1 MDRVRSV
8 SHSYGSGTAVWQ
20 NGSQAA
26 GTGAVRVQVQGTAGG
41 QSASQQ
47 NFGGQQFSQEE
58 TGKQPFGYQDQ
69 DQEELFA
76 LQDQARGEF
85 FAQQGSGQQRVREQL
100 FSRQEKARESVSQQ
114 EAQESVSQQ
123 EAQESVSQQGGVR
136 RGKAIR
142 LDRRETREQDAL
154 KMTPTQQRT
163 QEQLAAWR
171 SAQEFLARQQKAKEE
186 SEEGNSII
194 SQLLDQ
200 AESIKEA
207 FDPKN
212 KKNLYDAT
220 MDLTLISQME
230 KVPPLKAM
238 QVRIL
243 YKIRSIKTSGA
254 KSSEIRVA
262 VNKLKKV
269 LGKVKAKIKSLKK
282 EEQLE
287 TSRKKA
293 EEAKRKA
300 KEEALRRELELRKKV
315 RKAKER
321 KDIEESKMGL
331 GANYGGPGEAVA
343 PGLEM
348 DIHSSLEAAAPSMEP
363 GAVMD
368 VAVADMGAAVAD
380 AGGAVDVSL

>member
-123 EAQESVSQQGGVR
+123 GGVR

-154 KMTPTQQRT
+154 KMTPAQQRT